1 MGAKMEIMESDARDQ
16 QETKWREAFLNMLFH
31 QKPSMPYLML
41 RVRREYLIEDSLR
54 QVCIYSVYTAKSQLL
69 D

>member
-31 QKPSMPYLML
+31 QKPTMPYLML
-41 RVRREYLIEDSLR
+41 RVRREFLIEDSLR
-54 QVCIYSVYTAKSQLL
+54 QVSRIAYGMDQKVHT
-69 D
+69 